1 MFHCSF
7 SPTTR
12 GALLVLLA
20 AEAGVRVGD
29 FDGELAGALND
40 RLALPTAHAVR
51 NLGGEGLVLHEQHLE
66 FSHIVNKEALQAV
79 RAHMLGLLVRS
90 VADAGHKKLT
100 LEAATHPVVDSLRLT
115 PALIYLDISVRL
127 MSDKL
132 LGTFLNN
139 FNHFAS

>member
-29 FDGELAGALND
+29 FDGELAGALDD
-40 RLALPTAHAVR
+40 RLPLPAAHAVR

-66 FSHIVNKEALQAV
+66 LCNIVNEEALQAV
-79 RAHMLGLLVRS
+79 RAHVLGLLVGA
-90 VADAGHKKLT
+90 VADAGHEELA
-100 LEAATHPVVDSLRLT
+100 LEAATHPVVDALRLA
-115 PALIYLDISVRL
+115 PALVNLDIAVRL
-127 MSDKL
+127 VANEL
-132 LGTFLNN
+132 LSALLHNLD
-139 FNHFAS
+139 HF